1 MVTFILSFPPFN
13 QTLLIGCDSRGYLG
27 ALPGSVPMINLPS
40 ASANLVHHSGQLSLS
55 KAITAPE
62 GVSPFSRIP
71 LL

>member
-1 MVTFILSFPPFN
+1 MVSFILSFPPFN

-40 ASANLVHHSGQLSLS
+40 AFANLVHHSGQLSLS

-62 GVSPFSRIP
+62 GVPSFSRIP